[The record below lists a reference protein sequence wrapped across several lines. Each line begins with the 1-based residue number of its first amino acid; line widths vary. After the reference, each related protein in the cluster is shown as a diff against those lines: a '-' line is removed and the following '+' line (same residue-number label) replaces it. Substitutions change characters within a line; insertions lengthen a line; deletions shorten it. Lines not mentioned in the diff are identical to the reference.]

1 MPRRECQMASGYRG
15 QRLRRGQRVMHL
27 PTGVDFVISSIVK
40 WTGPGSHRHNCVTLG
55 GEAAG
60 GVVVGYI
67 GAKECALVRNL
78 VR

>member
-1 MPRRECQMASGYRG
+1 
-15 QRLRRGQRVMHL
+15 MHL